1 MIRQGNEPEGKQ
13 QRRGARER
21 VREEGGRKGGR
32 RLVREEGTEGGK

>member
-21 VREEGGRKGGR
+21 VREKGREEASEGRRDRGRK
-32 RLVREEGTEGGK
+32 